1 MDESSSTVEE
11 LYVPFLVIN
20 EPLDNLIL
28 GFNAIKV
35 LVNNTSNENAL
46 IKSLQNTSI
55 HLKTSIQIILKY

>member
-46 IKSLQNTSI
+46 IKSLQNMSI

>member
-11 LYVPFLVIN
+11 LHVPFLVIN

-46 IKSLQNTSI
+46 IKSLQNMSI

>member
-46 IKSLQNTSI
+46 IKSLQNTPI